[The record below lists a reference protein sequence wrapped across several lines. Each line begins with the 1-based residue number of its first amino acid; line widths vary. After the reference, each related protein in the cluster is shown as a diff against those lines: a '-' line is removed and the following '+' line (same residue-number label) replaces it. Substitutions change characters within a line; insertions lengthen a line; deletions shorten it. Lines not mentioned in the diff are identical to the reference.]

1 MTPEVQLGARAE
13 FTLTVHGVSAH
24 GSTPNRGRD
33 AITAASAIVL
43 DLQGLVS
50 RFNDPLDPLVVT
62 VGSVRAGTQFN
73 IIADT
78 AVLEGAVFAPDDA
91 ALETVGEHLRRTAAA
106 GAEAWGCTASLDYRP
121 QGTAG
126 AEGK

>member
-24 GSTPNRGRD
+24 GSTPHLGRD
-33 AITAASAIVL
+33 AIVAASSIVL

-50 RFNDPLDPLVVT
+50 RFNDPLAPLVVT
-62 VGSVRAGTQFN
+62 LGSVRSGTQFN

-78 AVLEGAVFAPDDA
+78 AVLEGVVYAPDIA
-91 ALETVGEHLRRTAAA
+91 VLEAVREHLCRMAAA
-106 GAEAWGCTASLDYRP
+106 GAEAWGCTADVDYRCL
-121 QGTAG
+121 G
-126 AEGK
+126 AKGA

>member
-1 MTPEVQLGARAE
+1 MALEKQLTGTRAE

-24 GSTPNRGRD
+24 GSTPNKGRD
-33 AITAASAIVL
+33 AIVAASAIVL

-62 VGSVRAGTQFN
+62 VGSVRSGTQFN

-78 AVLEGAVFAPDDA
+78 AVLEGTVTAPDNA
-91 ALETVGEHLRRTAAA
+91 VLEAVGERLRRTAVA
-106 GAEAWGCTASLDYRP
+106 GAEAWGCTADVDYRCL
-121 QGTAG
+121 G
-126 AEGK
+126 AKGA